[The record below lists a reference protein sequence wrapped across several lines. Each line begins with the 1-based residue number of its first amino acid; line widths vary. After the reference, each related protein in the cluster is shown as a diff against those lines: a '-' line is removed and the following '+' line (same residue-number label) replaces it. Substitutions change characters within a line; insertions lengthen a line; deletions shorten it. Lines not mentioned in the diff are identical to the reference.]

1 MYYNIT
7 KKESSDYMIT
17 IDDLLIITVIVWL
30 IIFSVVFLTMLK
42 NREKNMDVLRKAKK
56 DRIDL
61 EAITRNIETN
71 YKPVTIELTSYEQE
85 QENNAIISYE
95 ELVSNK
101 DAKKVN
107 YDETYENSMDIDVKK
122 VDLNKNNGA
131 ELPKTKLEVTLMNY
145 EMEEAFLKALK
156 QLQNNLAR

>member
-7 KKESSDYMIT
+7 KKESSDYMVT
-17 IDDLLIITVIVWL
+17 IDDLLIIAVIMWL
-30 IIFSVVFLTMLK
+30 IVFSVVFLMMLK
-42 NREKNMDVLRKAKK
+42 NREKNMDVLKKAKK

-101 DAKKVN
+101 DTKKVN
-107 YDETYENSMDIDVKK
+107 YDDEYENNMDIDVKK
-122 VDLNKNNGA
+122 VDLKKQNGE
-131 ELPKTKLEVTLMNY
+131 ELPKTKIEVTLMNY